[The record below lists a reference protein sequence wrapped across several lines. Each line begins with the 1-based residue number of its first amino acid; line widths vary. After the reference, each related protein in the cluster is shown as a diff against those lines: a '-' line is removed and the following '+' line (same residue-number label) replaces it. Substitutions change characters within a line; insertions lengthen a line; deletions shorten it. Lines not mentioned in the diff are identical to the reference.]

1 MMQHRLIQYL
11 TAWLFLLMAGGTA
24 MAQDDFDP
32 VNPPEPQMLN
42 RIRVVAVPEDAAYV
56 SGAGQYTTGTT
67 VTLRTSRR
75 SADYTFRCWMADG
88 EVCSEEMEF
97 DYVVGSGNKVFTA
110 VYDYNPESPAEPTLI
125 SKRRIYLECDPA
137 DACSFNRAS
146 GEKAEVG
153 QSQTIRAYANQG
165 FVFRGWYRGD
175 VKLSDS
181 NPFAFT
187 TPDEDV
193 TLTACF
199 EFDPDSPGDPQGGQ
213 EGVDNPDVQPG
224 DVNGDGLVDIVDVAW
239 LISHLLGSTPEGF
252 VVTAA
257 DVNTDTTVDAAD
269 VTAVVNLILNK

>member
-1 MMQHRLIQYL
+1 MTQHRLIQYL

-97 DYVVGSGNKVFTA
+97 NYVVGNGNKVFTA

-175 VKLSDS
+175 DKLYI
-181 NPFAFT
+181 P
-187 TPDEDV
+187 PDQLARIQQSVGAE
-193 TLTACF
+193 TA
-199 EFDPDSPGDPQGGQ
+199 
-213 EGVDNPDVQPG
+213 
-224 DVNGDGLVDIVDVAW
+224 
-239 LISHLLGSTPEGF
+239 
-252 VVTAA
+252 
-257 DVNTDTTVDAAD
+257 
-269 VTAVVNLILNK
+269 